1 MSLLDTASLIVT
13 PNGYK
18 EGKLYSVI
26 PSDGSGDM
34 SVVRATTATRV
45 NSAGLVELVPYNLL
59 TYSEQLSNWTNIQF
73 VTVTD
78 NVETAPNGT
87 LTASRINETAVTNV
101 HRLFLNPTVSANK
114 HTYSVY
120 LKAGTRNWAFLRLDG
135 LLIEQRTWFDI
146 QNGTIGTTS
155 GDHTATIEDAGNG
168 WYRCSVSIAGT
179 TYDTTPLAIIGLA
192 TANGVWNYAGDVNEY
207 IYAWGAQL
215 VEGSN
220 ALPYQKTETRLN
232 IPRLDYS
239 NGTCPSLL
247 VEPQRTNSCLW
258 SEDFSEANWTKNFGS
273 LSSNVITSPS
283 GTLTADKWVE
293 NTTNTE
299 HYLQRAFT
307 SIASTTYSFS
317 LYAKAAERTRIVIQ
331 LLSITAP
338 YENVYVD
345 ADLST
350 GTLVV
355 QQGYNGATFAGA
367 TIEELPNGW
376 YRISASGSIGTK
388 TNMRMRIYTANDLGQ
403 VIYLGDGTSGLYVW
417 GAQLEAGSYPTS
429 YIPTTSSS
437 VTRNADVISKTGISS
452 LIGQTE
458 GTMFV
463 DFVCNGFADYGT
475 PLCINDGSTA
485 NSIWITTFGNGDIRG
500 EVFGFSNVQASFTL
514 SGGIVGQRY
523 KLALVYKA
531 NDFVMYING
540 NLIGSDASGSVPLN
554 LSRVDFDYTNSS
566 VFIQSALEINA
577 AALWQT
583 RLTNDQLAQLT
594 TI

>member
-1 MSLLDTASLIVT
+1 MSLIDSASLIVT

-192 TANGVWNYAGDVNEY
+192 TANGVSNYAGDVNEY

-215 VEGSN
+215 VEGTN

-247 VEPQRTNSCLW
+247 VEPQRTNLLTYSSSFDNAAW
-258 SEDFSEANWTKNFGS
+258 SVQDNVSVTAN
-273 LSSNVITSPS
+273 VAIAPD
-283 GTLTADKWVE
+283 GTMTADKLVE
-293 NTTNTE
+293 NSANTQ
-299 HYLQRAFT
+299 HRIYRPINGT
-307 SIASTTYSFS
+307 SQTISVF
-317 LYAKAAERTRIVIQ
+317 AKANGRNYIGLFSNAGTRTYFN
-331 LLSITAP
+331 LSDGTIGT
-338 YENVYVD
+338 VSIG
-345 ADLST
+345 ST
-350 GTLVV
+350 
-355 QQGYNGATFAGA
+355 A
-367 TIEELPNGW
+367 TIEDYGNGW
-376 YRISASGSIGTK
+376 YRCTLYNAHISFGAMIQLSDNGI
-388 TNMRMRIYTANDLGQ
+388 NDS
-403 VIYLGDGTSGLYVW
+403 YLGDGTSGVFIW
-417 GAQLEAGSYPTS
+417 GAQLEAGNYQTS
-429 YIPTTSSS
+429 YIPTTSAS

-458 GTMFV
+458 GTV
-463 DFVCNGFADYGT
+463 FADFTYNGAANT
-475 PLCINDGSTA
+475 GIFETIFSVATNVSNEISIIKKNTTSELYVFVRNGGVIQIN
-485 NSIWITTFGNGDIRG
+485 
-500 EVFGFSNVQASFTL
+500 
-514 SGGIVGQRY
+514 SGGISSTNIIGTHKVALAYKLNDYALYLDGVQVYTNTSATVPTCSGVFVGQ
-523 KLALVYKA
+523 AV
-531 NDFVMYING
+531 
-540 NLIGSDASGSVPLN
+540 NLLQQLGGGIK
-554 LSRVDFDYTNSS
+554 
-566 VFIQSALEINA
+566 A

-583 RLTNDQLAQLT
+583 RLTNTELATLT